1 MAYKIVKTEPS
12 LIGEISRPVIMAVL
26 DSDDDLVTLGNNYG
40 ASSVAIVADKGA
52 PVFMLNAS
60 GVWKEI

>member
-1 MAYKIVKTEPS
+1 MAYKIIKTEPS

-26 DSDDDLVTLGNNYG
+26 DSDDDLAALGNNYG

-52 PVFMLNAS
+52 PVYMLNAS

>member
-1 MAYKIVKTEPS
+1 MAYRIIKTEPS

-26 DSDDDLVTLGNNYG
+26 DSDDDLAALGNNYG

-52 PVFMLNAS
+52 PVYMLIAS
-60 GVWKEI
+60 GVWMEI

>member
-1 MAYKIVKTEPS
+1 MAYRIIKTEPS

-26 DSDDDLVTLGNNYG
+26 DSDDDLVALGNDYG
-40 ASSVAIVADKGA
+40 ASSVALVADKGA
-52 PVFMLNAS
+52 PVYMLNAS